1 MLDAADSAGPLKV
14 PVVHP
19 DCKTTTIRRKLYKVL
34 LCAEVSQLHHPA
46 AFTPGT
52 RRTLWMC
59 LLDSHSTGDGEQQVV
74 PLQNTLP
81 LCTAGSSPP
90 PVSPPLSGCLRWVWC
105 NWTGAVTLL
114 EELQR
119 VCKTLWYRR
128 WTRPA
133 GSAALVFYIL
143 QQKMK
148 KLDVEIFMFS
158 VLRSSHEVITET
170 GQTLKCLW
178 DRVLFLDSSSECRHD
193 STDASVSA
201 EFGHFGLIRLNTE
214 IIHLFPVYH
223 WVPWTQRGKSNDLM
237 LYFLKDS
244 LWDCVKLF
252 IKQLEIILERGGCV
266 IM

>member
-1 MLDAADSAGPLKV
+1 MCWSLSAASSSRLHAWNTPHTVDVFVGLSQ
-14 PVVHP
+14 H
-19 DCKTTTIRRKLYKVL
+19 RR
-34 LCAEVSQLHHPA
+34 
-46 AFTPGT
+46 
-52 RRTLWMC
+52 RRTAGGPITEHTPPL
-59 LLDSHSTGDGEQQVV
+59 HSRNIAS
-74 PLQNTLP
+74 PRLP
-81 LCTAGSSPP
+81 S
-90 PVSPPLSGCLRWVWC
+90 VSPPLSGCLRWVWC
-105 NWTGAVTLL
+105 NWIGAVTLL
-114 EELQR
+114 EELQW
-119 VCKTLWYRR
+119 VFKTLWYRR

-148 KLDVEIFMFS
+148 KLDVKIFMFS

-170 GQTLKCLW
+170 GQTLKCLQ
-178 DRVLFLDSSSECRHD
+178 DRVLFFSSSRECRHD

-201 EFGHFGLIRLNTE
+201 ECGHFSFIGLNTE

-244 LWDCVKLF
+244 LWDRVKLF